1 MSQNG
6 TDTERPS
13 NSYNA
18 NAGLTPSQLNLGLLL
33 DDPEDEL
40 FDNPGG
46 SDDDHEA
53 PRPSAQSVVH
63 EPRTD
68 TQPQINYNMVNND
81 DLESMHGDD
90 NVRMSDHDKNV
101 FPMASSDDDD
111 DHSRKSYSSDS
122 SSDDDRGSNSYSSQ
136 KRSED
141 TVNRRRQL
149 YMQIKS
155 FCKRKDMEVP
165 SHLHQGSSHSEL
177 KSYLAMLRSEQQ
189 MEQSVDMCKKV
200 IVGFSSIFEYLNT
213 RFDPIGLKMIGLSEN
228 ISDARDDLTEPL
240 EEIYEKNEEMFQMSP
255 EAKLMMILG
264 GAAAQTHIMNT
275 MTGNGG
281 TPAPQKTT
289 YSTSTPTQH
298 QKQPQ
303 YTNNNAISNPMDDED
318 PDIQDILREMN
329 SSDTH
334 SNSSLR
340 SSNGTIARQ
349 KRGQAKI
356 NLSDL

>member
-1 MSQNG
+1 MSNHG
-6 TDTERPS
+6 TDTERTD
-13 NSYNA
+13 SYNA
-18 NAGLTPSQLNLGLLL
+18 EAGLTPSQLNLGLLL
-33 DDPEDEL
+33 DNPEDEL

-46 SDDDHEA
+46 GDDHEE
-53 PRPSAQSVVH
+53 PRPSVQNSVVH
-63 EPRTD
+63 EPRT
-68 TQPQINYNMVNND
+68 TSQPQINYNMVNND

-90 NVRMSDHDKNV
+90 NVRMSDNDDKNV
-101 FPMASSDDDD
+101 FPMSSDDEDNR
-111 DHSRKSYSSDS
+111 SRKSYSSDS
-122 SSDDDRGSNSYSSQ
+122 SSDDDRRGSHSYSSQ

-155 FCKRKDMEVP
+155 FCKRKDMDVP

-200 IVGFSSIFEYLNT
+200 IVGCSSIFEYLNT

-281 TPAPQKTT
+281 TPTPQKKT
-289 YSTSTPTQH
+289 YSAPPQH

-303 YTNNNAISNPMDDED
+303 YTNNNAVSDPRDDD
-318 PDIQDILREMN
+318 DQDIQDILREMN
-329 SSDTH
+329 SSDTR

-349 KRGQAKI
+349 KRGQARI